1 MKKILIFLG
10 IFTFS
15 ILAFGVN
22 DKDEKEVIVTAEF
35 MAPISVNVIQHA
47 DFGTVIAQNYSS
59 KNRPSTSSGH
69 HGEIKISGDGDIK
82 IQWADIT
89 QGEPQDVKN
98 TRNLKVVLTNENN
111 PAQQINSEFMLV
123 ENEGDFKNIENLK
136 LTESSPATLFVTGT
150 LTDISSNT
158 PSGVYKGSIV
168 FRVEYTDDASN

>member
-35 MAPISVNVIQHA
+35 MAPISVNVIRHA

-82 IQWADIT
+82 IQWA
-89 QGEPQDVKN
+89 
-98 TRNLKVVLTNENN
+98 
-111 PAQQINSEFMLV
+111 
-123 ENEGDFKNIENLK
+123 ENLK